1 MRYSPRRCCMG
12 LDYKA
17 IGKRI
22 KIARIQA
29 ELTQDKLSE
38 RVDISP
44 THLSN
49 IETGT
54 TRVSLTTIVGLAN
67 ALSVTPDDL
76 LCDNVIKASVQF
88 RRDIAKLLDDCDE
101 YEIRI
106 IKDIIETT
114 KTSLRRDRNLREKF

>member
-1 MRYSPRRCCMG
+1 ME

-22 KIARIQA
+22 KIARIKA
-29 ELTQDKLSE
+29 DLTQEQLAE
-38 RVDISP
+38 RVGISP

-54 TRVSLTTIVGLAN
+54 TRVSLTTMVGLAN
-67 ALSVTPDDL
+67 ALKVTADDV
-76 LCDNVIKASVQF
+76 LCDNVVHAKVQF
-88 RRDIAKLLDDCDE
+88 ERDISQLLESCDV

-106 IKDIIETT
+106 VKEMAETLIS
-114 KTSLRRDRNLREKF
+114 SLRKGNSLRDQTQLIKS

>member
-1 MRYSPRRCCMG
+1 ME

-22 KIARIQA
+22 KIARIKSDITQEQLA
-29 ELTQDKLSE
+29 EKIE
-38 RVDISP
+38 ISP

-54 TRVSLTTIVGLAN
+54 TRVSLTTIVSIAN
-67 ALSVTPDDL
+67 ALNVTMDDL
-76 LCDNVIKASVQF
+76 LCDSVIRAKVQF
-88 RRDIAKLLDDCDE
+88 ERDIAALLDDCDD

-106 IKDIIETT
+106 AKDMIASLKET
-114 KTSLRRDRNLREKF
+114 LRRDANLRK

>member
-1 MRYSPRRCCMG
+1 MQ

-29 ELTQDKLSE
+29 DLTQEILAEK
-38 RVDISP
+38 VNISA

-54 TRVSLTTIVGLAN
+54 TRVSLTVIVNLAN
-67 ALSVTPDDL
+67 ALSVTADDL
-76 LCDNVIKASVQF
+76 LCDNVIKAKAQF
-88 RRDIAKLLDDCDE
+88 EADINTLLENCDE
-101 YEIRI
+101 YEVRI
-106 IKDIIETT
+106 VKDVTEALV
-114 KTSLRRDRNLREKF
+114 KTLRRDANLRKPSE

>member
-1 MRYSPRRCCMG
+1 ME

-22 KIARIQA
+22 KIVRIKA
-29 ELTQDKLSE
+29 DLTQEMLAEKIEL
-38 RVDISP
+38 SP

-54 TRVSLTTIVGLAN
+54 TRVSLATIVSIANGLDIT
-67 ALSVTPDDL
+67 VDDI
-76 LCDNVIKASVQF
+76 LCDNVVKARVQF
-88 RRDIAKLLDDCDE
+88 EEDIAEILDDCDE

-106 IKDIIETT
+106 IKDMAVAL
-114 KTSLRRDRNLREKF
+114 KKSLRKDKKLHE

>member
-1 MRYSPRRCCMG
+1 ME

-22 KIARIQA
+22 KIARIKA
-29 ELTQDKLSE
+29 DLTQEQLAE
-38 RVDISP
+38 RVGISP

-54 TRVSLTTIVGLAN
+54 TRVSLTTMIGLAN
-67 ALSVTPDDL
+67 ALKVTADDV
-76 LCDNVIKASVQF
+76 LCDNVVHAKVQF
-88 RRDIAKLLDDCDE
+88 ERDISQLLESCDA

-106 IKDIIETT
+106 VKEMAETLIS
-114 KTSLRRDRNLREKF
+114 SLRKGNSLRDQTQLIKS

>member
-1 MRYSPRRCCMG
+1 ME

-22 KIARIQA
+22 KIARIKADLTQERLA
-29 ELTQDKLSE
+29 ELI
-38 RVDISP
+38 DISP

-54 TRVSLTTIVGLAN
+54 TRVSLNTIISIAN
-67 ALSVTPDDL
+67 ALSVTGDDL
-76 LCDNVIKASVQF
+76 LCDNIIMSKVQCEK
-88 RRDIAKLLDDCDE
+88 DIALLLEDCDE

-106 IKDIIETT
+106 IKDMIGSLKDT
-114 KTSLRRDRNLREKF
+114 LRRDANLRTADRKTY